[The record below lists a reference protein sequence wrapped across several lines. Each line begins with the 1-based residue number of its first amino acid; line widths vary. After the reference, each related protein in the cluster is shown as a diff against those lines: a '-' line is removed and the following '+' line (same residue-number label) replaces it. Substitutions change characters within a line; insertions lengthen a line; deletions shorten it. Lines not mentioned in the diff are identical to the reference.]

1 MQKTTQTNATHLL
14 VLNANREKHNNC
26 HNRNNKLCQ
35 TNQGNVLCSS
45 NTLKQ
50 TTHFALS
57 CCRVQHSPN
66 NTTKQHY
73 LHHKGR
79 STRIICKT
87 KQCSAVAMRFLIAT
101 LVAYF
106 FVWRVERSLTALA
119 VFQGDWR
126 NDTKNILF
134 EYLSSFS
141 VLLQLTIKH
150 KIQKYAVMAKRY
162 EKSSTLCHVG
172 SDRYERTVKRTTSF
186 KRTQIMSLI
195 N

>member
-1 MQKTTQTNATHLL
+1 MNNLQQQRNCNKKSKMQKTTQTKATHLL

-101 LVAYF
+101 
-106 FVWRVERSLTALA
+106 
-119 VFQGDWR
+119 R
-126 NDTKNILF
+126 NCGQNEIRKKGW
-134 EYLSSFS
+134 
-141 VLLQLTIKH
+141 VL
-150 KIQKYAVMAKRY
+150 M
-162 EKSSTLCHVG
+162 
-172 SDRYERTVKRTTSF
+172 
-186 KRTQIMSLI
+186 
-195 N
+195 